1 MVIGEREGGGGRGNC
16 ILTMISSYIYIYSYL
31 EKSRYPGSRIPSFG
45 PKNDAKRP
53 KTTQKGEKRRK
64 NTGKMSPKK

>member
-1 MVIGEREGGGGRGNC
+1 M
-16 ILTMISSYIYIYSYL
+16 YIYIPYL

>member
-1 MVIGEREGGGGRGNC
+1 MKLNWHI
-16 ILTMISSYIYIYSYL
+16 YIYISYL